1 VRSPTKPTALA
12 LRRSGICA
20 MLACRTSLWRWIT
33 RSGERARRSFRDA
46 AWWRAPVD
54 IRPELTDG
62 TAARRSGDAR
72 APGAESS
79 RATGVLRQAGCRGAV
94 RAGPESRPDHGGDRP
109 HQPDRMERLDL
120 GADRDDT
127 VDRRHGPSAR
137 RPSPAQS
144 KTDGSTGTVGLDWPR
159 RFGPRRCD
167 QLDRALVRLATHGR
181 LIAESRSDA

>member
-1 VRSPTKPTALA
+1 MALDHQK
-12 LRRSGICA
+12 RG
-20 MLACRTSLWRWIT
+20 
-33 RSGERARRSFRDA
+33 RARRSFRDA
-46 AWWRAPVD
+46 AWWRAPID
-54 IRPELTDG
+54 IRNSLTEPPPDDREMLGHPERNRAEPLGFSGKPDVGEPFEQDPNRDLTM
-62 TAARRSGDAR
+62 
-72 APGAESS
+72 E
-79 RATGVLRQAGCRGAV
+79 ATD
-94 RAGPESRPDHGGDRP
+94 PTK
-109 HQPDRMERLDL
+109 PDRMERLDL